1 MKDNK
6 VRVVF
11 EAFMDKFQRDV
22 KAAAKATL
30 EIGDAGAK
38 ASDKVNTGLDS
49 IEGNLKRL
57 KSLLKTMA
65 VGYAGKK
72 IFNAVKENFEGAM
85 AFQEEMAETFTLLPE
100 LSGQA
105 REAMTEDVKKFAKD
119 MKVLPENITPAL
131 YQAISAS
138 IPEDEVFGFLEEAQK
153 AARGGKAELETS
165 VDVLSSIINAYGSD
179 VISVTE
185 ASDLMFT
192 AVKKG
197 KTNFNDMASN
207 MYSVLPIARALDL
220 PFKNV
225 TASISTMT
233 ATGTQTA
240 QATTQIG
247 RFLSEIS
254 REGTRSSE
262 IFQTVAGKTFKDFIA
277 EGYNIQDVL
286 TVMEAAAK
294 KLNVEVK
301 DLFSSDEAGKA
312 ASTLTSSAGKFTEDL
327 QAMED
332 SAGNT
337 QEAFEIMNGTMAA
350 VVDGIKAKISV
361 FKIDVADNYFPQIEE
376 AINKVDASFDRLDE
390 NGTLDSLATSIG
402 NLVAT
407 VISQFDNIINNIDG
421 IIDKID
427 SLASFIDGSLPG
439 AIKVVAGLAKAFLAV
454 KTGMLIKDGI
464 GLFQGAIKLL
474 SPVIGVLTTGL
485 YGASAAQTTLNT
497 TMALNPIGILIIAI
511 GFLVMAILNL
521 SDEYMSFNDFVLV
534 SFELIKIAFYLLLW
548 ALVWGF
554 NKVMWGLE
562 KLLGWIPGIGDA
574 LRAASDVSTKAL
586 DELNIAIDESIN
598 KINELNNKEIKDK
611 SPGSVHYKGADDEFY
626 PDPDRPIR
634 EQIDEFNGRK
644 GKGTTLGS
652 EIDMNLDGLS
662 DPGDKKTSTKAKS
675 KKKTIN
681 DRVRDVLDKHSP
693 DMDLYE
699 SRADL
704 AKVKDDDKGVKQ
716 NKNLIA
722 ETLRKQAGDMLN
734 LQLSSK
740 GQDVKIVEAAR
751 NKLLIKIEETLKD
764 INDGVG
770 KMVGDFNTP
779 SDLRVLTEY
788 QYKVEKSDNNLSK
801 RLVYSPDVSMYLTI
815 ADTGEKGINQVKD
828 EVNHFTGA
836 IFEDKNDLVTKFMQ
850 DVTRN

>member
-1 MKDNK
+1 MADNK

-11 EAFMDKFQRDV
+11 EAFMDKFRSDV

-30 EIGDAGAK
+30 EIGDAGAE
-38 ASDKVNTGLDS
+38 ASNKVNFDKSSESVNNLEAGLNRVK
-49 IEGNLKRL
+49 GALK
-57 KSLLKTMA
+57 A
-65 VGYAGKK
+65 VAIGYVGKK
-72 IFNAVKENFEGAM
+72 IFNAAKENFGGAM
-85 AFQEEMAETFTLLPE
+85 EFQEEMAETFTLLPE
-100 LSGQA
+100 LSGKA

-119 MKVLPENITPAL
+119 MKVLPENVTPAL

-233 ATGTQTA
+233 AMGTQTA
-240 QATTQIG
+240 QSTTQIG
-247 RFLSEIS
+247 RFLAEIS
-254 REGTRSSE
+254 RQGTKSSE
-262 IFQTVAGKTFKDFIA
+262 IFESVAGKTFKSFIA

-286 TVMEAAAK
+286 NVMEAAAK

-301 DLFSSDEAGKA
+301 DLFSSDEAGRA
-312 ASTLTSSAGKFTEDL
+312 ASTLSAGAGKLTEDL

-337 QEAFEIMNGTMAA
+337 QEAYEIMNGTMAA

-361 FKIDVADNYFPQIEE
+361 FKIDVADKYFPEIEE

-390 NGTLDSLATSIG
+390 NGTLDRLATSTG
-402 NLVAT
+402 NV
-407 VISQFDNIINNIDG
+407 VGNIILEFDKWLNNIDN
-421 IIDKID
+421 IIDKIND
-427 SLASFIDGSLPG
+427 LASFIENRLPA
-439 AIKVVAGLAKAFLAV
+439 AIDLIKLMGKAFLAIKIINFINDIKNAAKALDLLTKAQWLLNAAMDANPIMWV
-454 KTGMLIKDGI
+454 IMLVMLLVSWIYKLTDGFENFEDL
-464 GLFQGAIKLL
+464 GTKALL
-474 SPVIGVLTTGL
+474 SVNLR
-485 YGASAAQTTLNT
+485 
-497 TMALNPIGILIIAI
+497 
-511 GFLVMAILNL
+511 FLK
-521 SDEYMSFNDFVLV
+521 FV
-534 SFELIKIAFYLLLW
+534 EK
-548 ALVWGF
+548 LVWGVDVILNTLSF
-554 NKVMWGLE
+554 
-562 KLLGWIPGIGDA
+562 LLGDIPLIGTA
-574 LRAASDVSTKAL
+574 FKSMADVSGMAL
-586 DELNIAIDESIN
+586 KGLNSAIEESLN
-598 KINELNNKEIKDK
+598 KINELNNKDINPSFPKGLPDLSMPGVVPGPSTPWIPGTDPKEH
-611 SPGSVHYKGADDEFY
+611 SPDVSPA
-626 PDPDRPIR
+626 I
-634 EQIDEFNGRK
+634 IN
-644 GKGTTLGS
+644 T
-652 EIDMNLDGLS
+652 NLDKLNDLGH
-662 DPGDKKTSTKAKS
+662 KKAETKTKLKPKP

-681 DRVRDVLDKHSP
+681 DRIRDVLDRYDP
-693 DMDLYE
+693 DVDLYE

-716 NKNLIA
+716 NKSLIA
-722 ETLRKQAGDMLN
+722 KTLRKQAENMLN

-815 ADTGEKGINQVKD
+815 ADTGKKGVKQVKD
-828 EVNHFTGA
+828 EINHFTGA
-836 IFEDKNDLVTKFMQ
+836 IFDNKNDLVTKFMQ